1 MSAHAP
7 VHEHEPAHGSAP
19 APARVPTP
27 PLGPRAN
34 PYLDIES
41 YDAQG
46 DLMALNMGPQHPST
60 HGVLRLK
67 LWLDGEVVVKA
78 VPYLGYLHRG
88 VEKLLEKLTYVQ
100 STPIVDKND
109 YVAAMCNEL
118 ALVMAFEKLEG
129 CEVPRRARWLRT
141 ICAEM
146 QRVASHL
153 LWLGTFALDMGGA
166 LGGGTSVFMYCMRER
181 ERILDLFEELSGARF
196 HYHMM
201 QVGGV
206 RHDAPAGWDKRLLEV
221 AHEVEARIPEYER
234 LLSDNPIFTA
244 RTRGV
249 GRIDAVLAQELGLSG
264 PNLRASGVDFDLRRD
279 QPYAAY
285 DEIQVQVAQEYD
297 GDVYSRFLVRVA
309 EMRESLR
316 IATTMIQGLPEG
328 PIMGR
333 KPIETVS
340 AVKPPAGEAYVA
352 IDTPRGELGTWVVS
366 DGTPKPYRCK
376 IRPPSYHALSALPY
390 LLPGTTIPDVVV
402 ILGSLDPIMGEAD
415 R

>member
-1 MSAHAP
+1 MSTHAP
-7 VHEHEPAHGSAP
+7 AHPVETSSAP
-19 APARVPTP
+19 AARVPTP
-27 PLGPRAN
+27 VIGPRAN

-41 YDAQG
+41 YEAEG
-46 DLMALNMGPQHPST
+46 DLMVLNMGPQHPST
-60 HGVLRLK
+60 HGVLRVK
-67 LWLDGEVVVKA
+67 LWLDGEVVIKA

-88 VEKLLEKLTYVQ
+88 VEKLLEKLSYVQ

-109 YVAAMCNEL
+109 YVASMTNEL

-129 CEVPRRARWLRT
+129 CEVPRRARYLRT

-153 LWLGTFALDMGGA
+153 LWLGTFALDMGGT
-166 LGGGTSVFMYCMRER
+166 LGGGTTAFMYCLRER
-181 ERILDLFEELSGARF
+181 ERILDLFEELTGARF

-201 QVGGV
+201 QIGGV
-206 RHDAPAGWDKRLLEV
+206 RHDLPAGWDAHMKQV
-221 AHEVEARIPEYER
+221 AADILARIPEYESM
-234 LLSDNPIFTA
+234 LSENPIFRA

-249 GRIDAVLAQELGLSG
+249 GRIDALLAQELGLSG
-264 PNLRASGVDFDLRRD
+264 PNLRACGIDHDLRKS

-285 DEIQVQVAQEYD
+285 DEIEVRSAIAYE
-297 GDVYSRFLVRVA
+297 GDVYARYVVRVA

-316 IATTMIQGLPEG
+316 IATALIDGVPSG

-333 KPIETVS
+333 KPIETVN

-352 IDTPRGELGTWVVS
+352 IDSPRGELGSWVVS
-366 DGTPKPYRCK
+366 DGSPKPYRCK
-376 IRPPSYHALSALPY
+376 LRPPSYHALAALPY

>member
-1 MSAHAP
+1 MSTHATAHA
-7 VHEHEPAHGSAP
+7 HEAAP
-19 APARVPTP
+19 APKACGPTP
-27 PLGPRAN
+27 AIGPRAN

-41 YDAQG
+41 YESDG
-46 DLMALNMGPQHPST
+46 DLMVLNMGPQHPST

-88 VEKLLEKLTYVQ
+88 VEKLLEKLAYVQ

-129 CEVPRRARWLRT
+129 CEVPRRARYIRT

-166 LGGGTSVFMYCMRER
+166 LGGGTTAFMYCLRER
-181 ERILDLFEELSGARF
+181 ELILDLFEELSGARF

-206 RHDAPAGWDKRLLEV
+206 RHDLPAGWDARLKEV
-221 AHEVEARIPEYER
+221 AARISARIPEYESMLR
-234 LLSDNPIFTA
+234 DNPIFRA

-249 GRIDAVLAQELGLSG
+249 GRIDARLAQELGLSG
-264 PNLRASGVDFDLRRD
+264 PNLRACGVDYDLRRAK
-279 QPYAAY
+279 PYAAY
-285 DEIQVQVAQEYD
+285 DEIEVRTALAYE
-297 GDVYSRFLVRVA
+297 GDTYARYEVRVA

-316 IATTMIQGLPEG
+316 LATTLIDGVPEG

-333 KPIETVS
+333 KPIEVVS

-352 IDTPRGELGTWVVS
+352 IDSPRGELGTWVVS
-366 DGTPKPYRCK
+366 DGTNKPYRCK

-390 LLPGTTIPDVVV
+390 MLPGTTIPDVVV

>member
-1 MSAHAP
+1 M
-7 VHEHEPAHGSAP
+7 V
-19 APARVPTP
+19 
-27 PLGPRAN
+27 
-34 PYLDIES
+34 
-41 YDAQG
+41 
-46 DLMALNMGPQHPST
+46 LNMGPQHPST

-67 LWLDGEVVVKA
+67 LWLDGEVVIKA

-88 VEKLLEKLTYVQ
+88 VEKLLEKLSYVQ

-109 YVAAMCNEL
+109 YVASMTNEL

-129 CEVPRRARWLRT
+129 CEVPRRARYLRT

-166 LGGGTSVFMYCMRER
+166 LGGGTTAFMYCLRER
-181 ERILDLFEELSGARF
+181 ERILDLFEELTGARF

-201 QVGGV
+201 QIGGV
-206 RHDAPAGWDKRLLEV
+206 RHDLPVGWDVHMKQV
-221 AHEVEARIPEYER
+221 AADIRARIPEYESM
-234 LLSDNPIFTA
+234 LSANPIFRS
-244 RTRGV
+244 RTKGI
-249 GRIDAVLAQELGLSG
+249 GRIDARLAMELGLSG
-264 PNLRASGVDFDLRRD
+264 PNLRACGVDFDLRRS

-285 DEIQVQVAQEYD
+285 DEIEVHSALAYE
-297 GDVYSRFLVRVA
+297 GDVYARYQVRVA
-309 EMRESLR
+309 EMYESLR
-316 IATTMIQGLPEG
+316 IATALVDGVPAG

-333 KPIETVS
+333 KPIETVN

-352 IDTPRGELGTWVVS
+352 IDSPRGELGCWVVS
-366 DGTPKPYRCK
+366 DGSPRPYRCK
-376 IRPPSYHALSALPY
+376 LRPPSYHALAALPY

>member
-1 MSAHAP
+1 MAMSK
-7 VHEHEPAHGSAP
+7 SAP
-19 APARVPTP
+19 PLAPA
-27 PLGPRAN
+27 PRAN
-34 PYLDIES
+34 PHLDLSTYEPE
-41 YDAQG
+41 A
-46 DLMALNMGPQHPST
+46 DLMVLNMGPQHPST

-67 LWLDGEVVVKA
+67 LYLDGEVVVKA

-109 YVAAMCNEL
+109 YVSAMTNEL
-118 ALVMAFEKLEG
+118 ALNMAFEALEG
-129 CEVPRRARWLRT
+129 CEVPRRARYLRS

-153 LWLGTFALDMGGA
+153 LWLGTFSLDMGGA
-166 LGGGTSVFMYCMRER
+166 LGGGTSVFMYTFRER
-181 ERILDLFEELSGARF
+181 ELILDLFEQLTGSRF
-196 HYHMM
+196 HYNFH

-206 RHDAPAGWDKRLLEV
+206 RHDPPPGWDKELRRVVDVIAPRLD
-221 AHEVEARIPEYER
+221 EYER
-234 LLSDNPIFTA
+234 MLTENPIFVQ

-249 GRIDAVLAQELGLSG
+249 GRIDALLAQELGLSG
-264 PNLRASGVDFDLRRD
+264 PNLRGCGVPFDLRRAR
-279 QPYAAY
+279 PYAAY
-285 DEIQVQVAQEYD
+285 DEIEVRPATAEG
-297 GDVYSRFLVRVA
+297 GDCYARYLVRVA

-316 IATTMIQGLPEG
+316 LATTLLEGLPAG

-333 KPIETVS
+333 KPIETPN
-340 AVKPPAGEAYVA
+340 AVKPPSGEAYVG
-352 IDTPRGELGTWVVS
+352 IETPRGELGTYVVS
-366 DGTPKPYRCK
+366 DGSPKPYRAK

-402 ILGSLDPIMGEAD
+402 ILGSLDPILGEAD